1 MELVGSLTNWDYGW
15 IDLMDWFEEVIFT
28 ILVGFFVI
36 STVVF
41 FYIAIDMWSSLLGV
55 YSIAILVLI
64 FVSYIIGHI
73 IVKYSWSRWN
83 ID

>member
-1 MELVGSLTNWDYGW
+1 MGLVGLLTNWDYGW
-15 IDLMDWFEEVIFT
+15 IDLMDWLEVIFT

-41 FYIAIDMWSSLLGV
+41 FYIAIDMWGNLLGV
-55 YSIAILVLI
+55 YFISILLVI

-73 IVKYSWSRWN
+73 ILKYSWSRWN

>member
-36 STVVF
+36 SAVVF
-41 FYIAIDMWSSLLGV
+41 FYIAIDMWGSLLGV
-55 YSIAILVLI
+55 YSIVILLVI

-73 IVKYSWSRWN
+73 ILKYSWSR
-83 ID
+83 